1 MPKTATC
8 DQCDTSFLC
17 TGPKPHENRLRHSA
31 GAGSSVQDPGVP
43 SLLTAS
49 MIKAM
54 RLLTIFLFASSLTV
68 SANSFSQNVS
78 ISVKGLP
85 LKQLFQVVEKQ
96 TGFVFFYNKQLL
108 TDAKPVS
115 IVAENMP
122 LSEFLESVLR
132 DQPLNFRIEGK
143 TITLSRKIVETPLLN
158 FAKEL
163 FAPADT
169 VRQIRGIVSSD
180 SNEPI
185 ASVTVMVKGTKRG
198 ASTDAKGAFTIAA
211 EAGQVLVFT
220 AIGYEQTEVRIKN
233 SDRITVKMVQ
243 AVSAM
248 QDHVVTGI
256 YQRKKESFTGSSST
270 FTAKELKMVGN
281 QSPLQAL
288 KTLDPSF
295 AIVENSTFGSD
306 PNRLPDI
313 EIRGKSSVIG
323 LTEQYGTNPNQPLF
337 ILDGFESSLSVI
349 SDMSMD
355 RIESI
360 TLLKDAAATAIYGSK
375 AANGVVVVET
385 KRPAPGRLRISYDNS
400 TYFSWA
406 DLSDYNL
413 MNAAEKLEFER
424 WSGFLGSIDANGN
437 FATAEADAK
446 YNSRLVAVKRGVN
459 SYWMN
464 EPLRF
469 ATNQRHSIFAEGGDA
484 NLRYGVTLNYANNQG
499 VMKGSDR
506 KVTSGNVKLMYRKG
520 KLSVNNSLTIDDV
533 NASRES
539 IPFSAFSR
547 ANPYFRKYNETGG
560 IDKILESFTWVDL
573 ASSTPVKNETYYNPL
588 YDFHNRNVNK
598 SRSQGFTNNFEIE
611 WRILSELRA
620 RARVGIIQQTLRDEI
635 FKSPFNSEFASTD
648 PLLQGTYFENNERKV
663 NYDGDFSLTY
673 GKLLAEKHMLNI
685 VAGLRATQVSSVGS
699 SYEVQG
705 FIGDEFPNAA
715 FAFDYSE
722 SRRAGYLESKR
733 RSASY
738 FLNTGYAFDQRFLLD
753 ATVRSD
759 GASVFGANRQFT
771 TIWSMGLAWN
781 IHNEKFF
788 RDRAYEWVNSFRIRG
803 SIGNPGNQNFSDYV
817 SMRVY
822 RYNNENR
829 NPFGPSVIV
838 SNFGNPSLKWQKTL
852 DRNIGL
858 DLVTLKNRLRINAD
872 YFVKTTDP
880 LLVFVNVPSSSG
892 ATSVTDNLGG
902 QEQTGFTLVANYT
915 LLQRKD
921 LNWIININGRHL
933 RSHYTNFGNALS
945 NFNEKNK
952 GVNMTRY
959 YDGARPSD
967 LWAVRSLGIDPATGR
982 EIFLTKDGKQ
992 TFVHDYKD
1000 EVVVGNSD
1008 PDLEGIIGTSVSYK
1022 GFYANIQLRYR
1033 LGGQI
1038 FMQTLYDKVENIA
1051 YEKIGLNQDRRA
1063 LTDRWQKPGDNAKFK
1078 AISDSRSNPMSSRF
1092 VEDNNILSG
1101 ESISVGYEN
1110 SKARWVKAI
1119 HASSVTFKLYMND
1132 IFRVATVMNE
1142 RGIDYPFARSMS
1154 FSVGVRF

>member
-17 TGPKPHENRLRHSA
+17 TGPNPHENCLRRLPETWFNTRKS
-31 GAGSSVQDPGVP
+31 GVAL
-43 SLLTAS
+43 LLTAS
-49 MIKAM
+49 MTKAM

-68 SANSFSQNVS
+68 SANSFSQHVS
-78 ISVKGLP
+78 FSAKGLP
-85 LKQLFQVVEKQ
+85 LKQLFQAVEKQ

-108 TDAKPVS
+108 ADTKPVS

-122 LSEFLESVLR
+122 LSQFLETVLR
-132 DQPLNFRIEGK
+132 DQPLSFRIEGK
-143 TITLSRKIVETPLLN
+143 TITLSRKPVDIPIRDLTRD
-158 FAKEL
+158 L

-169 VRQIRGIVSSD
+169 LRQITGVVSSD
-180 SNEPI
+180 DNEPI
-185 ASVTVMVKGTKRG
+185 AGVSVLVKGTKRG
-198 ASTDAKGAFTIAA
+198 ASTDAKGMFTIAA
-211 EAGQVLVFT
+211 NAGQVLVFS
-220 AIGYEQTEVRIKN
+220 AIGYEQNEVRVKT
-233 SDRITVKMVQ
+233 SDRINVKMVQ
-243 AVSAM
+243 AVSSM

-281 QSPLQAL
+281 QNALQAL

-337 ILDGFESSLSVI
+337 ILDGFESNLSVI
-349 SDMSMD
+349 SDLSMD

-385 KRPAPGRLRISYDNS
+385 KRPTPGRLRL
-400 TYFSWA
+400 TYTNNTSFSFA

-413 MNAAEKLEFER
+413 MNATEKLEFER

-437 FATAEADAK
+437 FVTDQGDAK
-446 YNSRLVAVKRGVN
+446 YNSRLAEVKRGVN

-469 ATNQRHSIFAEGGDA
+469 ATNQRHTIFAEGGDA
-484 NLRYGVTLNYANNQG
+484 NFRYGATLAFGDNQG
-499 VMKGSDR
+499 VMKGSGR
-506 KVTSGNVKLMYRKG
+506 KLTSGNIKLMYRKG
-520 KLSVNNSLTIDDV
+520 RLSVTNSLTIDNV
-533 NASRES
+533 KANRET

-560 IDKILESFTWVDL
+560 INKILESFSWIDF
-573 ASSTPVKNETYYNPL
+573 ASSTINRSETYYNPL

-598 SRSQGFTNNFEIE
+598 SESQGFTNNFEIE
-611 WRILSELRA
+611 WRVLTELRA
-620 RARVGIIQQTLRDEI
+620 RARVGIIQTTVRDEI
-635 FKSPFNSEFASTD
+635 FKSPFNSEFASVA
-648 PLLQGTYFENNERKV
+648 PLLQGTYFESNDRQI

-673 GKLLAEKHMLNI
+673 GKLLAEKHMLNV
-685 VAGLRATQVSSVGS
+685 VAGTRFTQVSNVGS

-722 SRRAGYLESKR
+722 SKRATYLESKR
-733 RSASY
+733 RTASY
-738 FLNTGYAFDQRFLLD
+738 FLNTGYSFDERFLLD
-753 ATVRSD
+753 ATVRAD
-759 GASVFGANRQFT
+759 GASVFGSNRQFT

-781 IHNEKFF
+781 VHNEKFF
-788 RDRAYEWVNSFRIRG
+788 RDHAYDWVNSFRIRG

-838 SNFGNPSLKWQKTL
+838 SNHGNPSLKWQKTI

-858 DLVTLKNRLRINAD
+858 DLITLKNRLRINAD

-880 LLVFVNVPSSSG
+880 LLVFVAVPSSSG

-902 QEQTGFTLVANYT
+902 QEQKGFTLSANYT
-915 LLQRKD
+915 LLQRKE
-921 LNWIININGRHL
+921 LTWNINLNGRHL

-959 YDGARPSD
+959 YDGASPSD
-967 LWAVRSLGIDPATGR
+967 LWAVRSQGIDPATGR
-982 EIFLTKDGKQ
+982 EMFLTKDGKQ
-992 TFVHDYKD
+992 SFVHNYKD

-1008 PDLEGIIGTSVSYK
+1008 PDLEGIAGTSLSYK
-1022 GFYANIQLRYR
+1022 GFTASINLRYR
-1033 LGGQI
+1033 IGGQI
-1038 FMQTLYDKVENIA
+1038 FMQTLYDKVENIP
-1051 YEKIGLNQDRRA
+1051 YEKIGLNQDKRA

-1078 AISDSRSNPMSSRF
+1078 SIADSRSTPMSSRF
-1092 VEDNNILSG
+1092 VEDNNILAG

-1110 SKARWVKAI
+1110 STARWVKAI
-1119 HASSVTFKLYMND
+1119 HASSVTFRAYMND

-1142 RGIDYPFARSMS
+1142 RGIDYPFARSVS
-1154 FSVGVRF
+1154 FTVGVRF

>member
-8 DQCDTSFLC
+8 DQCDTSFLY
-17 TGPKPHENRLRHSA
+17 TGPNLYEHCPKHSA
-31 GAGSSVQDPGVP
+31 SAGFNKRQSGVSP
-43 SLLTAS
+43 LLTAS

-54 RLLTIFLFASSLTV
+54 RLLTIFIFACSVTV
-68 SANSFSQNVS
+68 SANSFSQN
-78 ISVKGLP
+78 ISYSGKGIS
-85 LKQLFQVVEKQ
+85 LKQVFREVEKQ
-96 TGFVFFYNKQLL
+96 TGYVFFYNQKLL
-108 TDAKPVS
+108 DNTKPVN
-115 IVAENMP
+115 IAAQNMP
-122 LSEFLESVLR
+122 LSEFLQTILK

-143 TITLSRKIVETPLLN
+143 TISLSRKLFTPPVID
-158 FAKEL
+158 FARDL
-163 FAPADT
+163 FIIRDT
-169 VRQIRGIVSSD
+169 VKPVTGYAISETAEFIAGVS
-180 SNEPI
+180 
-185 ASVTVMVKGTKRG
+185 VLVKGTKKG
-198 ASTDAKGAFTIAA
+198 VSTDAKGKYSIMANP
-211 EAGQVLVFT
+211 GQILVFS
-220 AIGYEQTEVRIKN
+220 AIGYE
-233 SDRITVKMVQ
+233 TVEMPVPNNKLVFAKMIL
-243 AVSAM
+243 ATTSM

-281 QSPLQAL
+281 QNALQAL
-288 KTLDPSF
+288 RTLDPSF
-295 AIVENSTFGSD
+295 AVIENSTFGSD

-337 ILDGFESSLSVI
+337 ILDGFESTLSVI
-349 SDMSMD
+349 SDLSMD

-385 KRPAPGRLRISYDNS
+385 KRPAPGKLRISYTNNTS
-400 TYFSWA
+400 FSWA

-413 MNAAEKLEFER
+413 MNASEKLEFER
-424 WSGFLGSIDANGN
+424 WSGWLGSINANGD
-437 FATAEADAK
+437 FVTSEGDAK
-446 YNSRLVAVKRGVN
+446 YNSRLAEVKRGVN

-469 ATNQRHSIFAEGGDA
+469 ATNQRHTIFAEGGDA
-484 NLRYGVTLNYANNQG
+484 NLRYGVTLAFGDNQG

-506 KVTSGNVKLMYRKG
+506 KLTSGNVKLMYRKG
-520 KLSVNNSLTIDDV
+520 RLSVTNSLTIDNV
-533 NASRES
+533 KANRES

-560 IDKILESFTWVDL
+560 INRVLESFSWIDL
-573 ASSTPVKNETYYNPL
+573 TGSTINKSETYYNPL
-588 YDFHNRNVNK
+588 FDFNNKNVNK
-598 SRSQGFTNNFEIE
+598 SETQGFTNNFEIE
-611 WRILSELRA
+611 WRVINELRA
-620 RARVGIIQQTLRDEI
+620 RARVGIIQNTVRDEI
-635 FKSPFNSEFASTD
+635 FKSPFNSQFASTD
-648 PLLQGTYFENNERKV
+648 PLLQGTYFESNDRQM
-663 NYDGDFSLTY
+663 NYDGDFTLTY
-673 GKLLAEKHMLNI
+673 GKLFADKHMVNV
-685 VAGLRATQVSSVGS
+685 VAGTRVTQVSNVGS
-699 SYEVQG
+699 SMEVQG
-705 FIGDEFPNAA
+705 FISDEFPNAA
-715 FAFDYSE
+715 FAFDYSYTKPATY
-722 SRRAGYLESKR
+722 RESKR

-738 FLNTGYAFDQRFLLD
+738 FLNTGYAFDERFLLD

-759 GASVFGANRQFT
+759 GASVFGSNRQFT

-781 IHNEKFF
+781 VHNEKFF
-788 RDRAYEWVNSFRIRG
+788 RDRAYDWVNSFRLRG

-838 SNFGNPSLKWQKTL
+838 SNHGNPSLKWQKTL

-858 DLVTLKNRLRINAD
+858 DLVTMKNRLRINAD

-892 ATSVTDNLGG
+892 ATSITDNLGG
-902 QEQTGFTLVANYT
+902 QEQKGFTLSANYT
-915 LLQRKD
+915 VLQRKELTWMVN
-921 LNWIININGRHL
+921 LNARHL
-933 RSHYTNFGNALS
+933 KSHYTNFGNALS

-959 YDGARPSD
+959 YDGASPSD

-982 EIFLTKDGKQ
+982 EIFLTKDGNQ
-992 TFVHDYKD
+992 TFVHNYRD

-1008 PDLEGIIGTSVSYK
+1008 PDLEGILGTSLSYK
-1022 GFYANIQLRYR
+1022 GFTANVSLRYR
-1033 LGGQI
+1033 IGGQI
-1038 FMQTLYDKVENIA
+1038 FMQTLYDKVENIP
-1051 YEKIGLNQDRRA
+1051 YEKIGLNQDKRA

-1078 AISDSRSNPMSSRF
+1078 NIAESRSNPMSSRF

-1110 SKARWVKAI
+1110 STAKWVKAI
-1119 HASSVTFKLYMND
+1119 HASSVTFRAYMND
-1132 IFRVATVMNE
+1132 IFRIATVMNE
-1142 RGIDYPFARSMS
+1142 RGIDYPFARSVS
-1154 FSVGVRF
+1154 FTVGVRF